1 MKNFKNYISEK
12 INVPADVLEIAKA
25 FKEANMELYLVGG
38 AIRDHI
44 QNKIPHDFDLV
55 TNALPEES
63 KNILKKFRVSD
74 EQGKNFGV
82 LRIYTDTEPLG
93 HELATFR
100 KDISGGRDTKGD
112 NEKVEIG
119 KHITIEDDVLRRDLT
134 INALFYDIINE
145 KIVDLVGGVNDIK
158 NRIIRTVGIPEER
171 FNEDRLRI
179 LRVFR
184 FAARTNGDIDEN
196 TADAIRNDH
205 RLSGISTKDD
215 VSRERIHEEFGKV
228 MEHAQSD
235 ILIMQRY
242 VDLLTEF
249 DMWEE
254 MFGKQPFGYNTNL
267 IIDTLDKS
275 IIMFDLFDNNRF
287 TAKFRKKLIR
297 TSKFDSNTVN
307 NMYFI
312 ENLTEINLDNVY
324 EISKLKERFHI
335 SNDFIKK
342 IEKHFNLDTNFI
354 DAFIKYTNNGFT
366 IDGNDLINQGFKGKE
381 IEIEKKEREIEIFK
395 QFL

>member
-12 INVPADVLEIAKA
+12 IFVPNDVLEIANA

-38 AIRDHI
+38 AVRDHI
-44 QNKIPHDFDLV
+44 QGKTPHDFDLV

-63 KNILKKFRVSD
+63 KKILKDFHVSD

-82 LRIYTDTEPLG
+82 LRIYTESEPLG

-100 KDISGGRDTKGD
+100 KDISGGRDTKGED
-112 NEKVEIG
+112 EKVEIG

-145 KIVDLVGGVNDIK
+145 KIVDLVGGVDDIK
-158 NRIIRTVGIPEER
+158 NKIIRTVGVPEER

-184 FAARTNGDIDEN
+184 FSARTKGDIDDN
-196 TADAIRNDH
+196 TANAIRKDN
-205 RLSGISTKDD
+205 RLSGISDKDD
-215 VSRERIHEEFGKV
+215 VSRERIHEEFEKV

-275 IIMFDLFDNNRF
+275 IIMFDLFNNNRL

-312 ENLTEINLDNVY
+312 ENLSEISIDNVY

-335 SNDFIKK
+335 SNDFIRK
-342 IEKHFNLDTNFI
+342 IKNHFNLDTNFI
-354 DAFIKYTNNGFT
+354 DAFIKYSDNGFT
-366 IDGNDLINQGFKGKE
+366 IDGNDLMDQGFKGKE

-395 QFL
+395 QYL